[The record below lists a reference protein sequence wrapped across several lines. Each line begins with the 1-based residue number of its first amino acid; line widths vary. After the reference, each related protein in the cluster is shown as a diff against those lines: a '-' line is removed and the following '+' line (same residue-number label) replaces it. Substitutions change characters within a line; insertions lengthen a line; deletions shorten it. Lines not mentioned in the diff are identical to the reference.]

1 MNCTSQR
8 RCHGMT
14 RDKHVHPRS
23 PEGVHGID
31 ECILDYGQT
40 WSLPLS
46 YNNFKVALV
55 TSSAE
60 DPVQVVFTSPQ
71 VASWTHTGLH
81 LGLTDTGCWHK
92 RFVVWRPRC
101 VANTSTNWWQGFLFY
116 VAAPRAWNRSPT
128 DLKLLQSTDL
138 FRRELK
144 IFLLGSVF
152 GHQRT
157 DGSASWC
164 ALGLLVGALYKY
176 LSYCHC
182 YWWRGV
188 VVASWSWLT
197 NLTYAEPR

>member
-81 LGLTDTGCWHK
+81 LGLTDTGCWHTSALSCGDL
-92 RFVVWRPRC
+92 VVSRTRRRIGDRAFYSMLPHHEHGTGRRQTWSCCNRQTYFG
-101 VANTSTNWWQGFLFY
+101 VNWKY
-116 VAAPRAWNRSPT
+116 S
-128 DLKLLQSTDL
+128 
-138 FRRELK
+138 
-144 IFLLGSVF
+144 
-152 GHQRT
+152 
-157 DGSASWC
+157 C
-164 ALGLLVGALYKY
+164 LGLFSGTKEQTGLLRGAPSVY
-176 LSYCHC
+176 
-182 YWWRGV
+182 
-188 VVASWSWLT
+188 
-197 NLTYAEPR
+197 